1 MEETDAKRARIAE
14 LERLIVMHQDLYYN
28 ARPELSDVEFD
39 VLWDE
44 LVALAPDS
52 PVLARVGADATD
64 GFAKARHVLPMGS
77 QAKAADPDEFLAWC
91 VKVKLSEYIV
101 EHKLDG
107 ASLELQYEKGRLARA
122 VTRGDGLVGD
132 DITQNARRMAGVPAT
147 LPGTWSG
154 AVRGEVVMSRATHR
168 DWFNDKANC
177 RNAANGLMKRKDG
190 VGVERLDLI
199 CYDAAP
205 SGLYDSGAGSLFA
218 IAPEPPFDDELSKL
232 AWLRASGF
240 VTTEAERFI
249 EPFEVVD
256 YRARVMDGRA
266 TLAYDID
273 GLVVKARAVDIDDMK
288 RDRPERQ
295 IAFKFPLEEA
305 TTTLL
310 SIEWSESGATFTPVA
325 LVEPVRL
332 AGTTV
337 KRASLANTNTLRG
350 MGLRLGSRVIVVKRG
365 EIIPK
370 IEGLVDNPPD
380 SRPID
385 IPSACACGAALVDD
399 GTRLY
404 CPNPACPKK
413 ALHRLEKWLATLDI
427 MELGTAILRRLFD
440 SGRVRTVA
448 DLYSLGA
455 EELAGY
461 ERMGEAS
468 AAKIV
473 QNLRARAEPSLPEFV
488 AGFDIEGIGLLS
500 VEKAAARGYD
510 TLDKLRSATQEELA
524 AIDGFGDIMAATLS
538 EGLKVFELEMD
549 AVLETGIVNIKPP
562 ETGGGPLSGL
572 SFCFTGELNTMK
584 RSRAQALVKSLGGAV
599 RNSVA
604 KGLSYLVTN
613 DPVSG
618 TGKSKKARSL
628 DVAVIDEEA
637 FLALTAAADGQSPR
651 AAPERETSSHAQ
663 SPGELQTG

>member
-1 MEETDAKRARIAE
+1 MEQNDGQRARVAE
-14 LERLIVMHQDLYYN
+14 LERLIAMHQDLYYN
-28 ARPELSDVEFD
+28 GSPEIPDAEFD
-39 VLWDE
+39 ALCDE
-44 LVALAPDS
+44 LAVLAPGS
-52 PVLARVGADATD
+52 PALSRIGADAAD
-64 GFAKARHVLPMGS
+64 GFPKARHILPMGS
-77 QAKAADPDEFLAWC
+77 QAKAADPEEFLAWC
-91 VKVKLSEYIV
+91 ARTGLSEYIV

-107 ASLELQYEKGRLARA
+107 ASLELQYREGRLVRA
-122 VTRGDGLVGD
+122 VTRGDGVSGD
-132 DITQNARRMAGVPAT
+132 EITRNARRMRGVPAV
-147 LPGTWSG
+147 LPESWSG
-154 AVRGEVVMSRATHR
+154 AVRGEVVMSRETHR
-168 DWFNDKANC
+168 TWFSDKANC

-190 VGVERLDLI
+190 AGVERLDVI

-205 SGLYDSGAGSLFA
+205 SGLYDSGSGSLFA
-218 IAPEPPFDDELSKL
+218 ITPEPPFDDELTKL
-232 AWLRASGF
+232 AWLRAAGF
-240 VTTEAERFI
+240 AVTEAERFT

-266 TLAYDID
+266 AMPYDID
-273 GLVVKARAVDIDDMK
+273 GLVVKARLVDIDDMK
-288 RDRPERQ
+288 RARPERQ

-305 TTTLL
+305 TTTLVDV
-310 SIEWSESGATFTPVA
+310 EWSESGATYTPVA
-325 LVEPVRL
+325 IIEPVRL

-370 IEGLVDNPPD
+370 IEGLVENPPD
-380 SRPID
+380 SRPVV
-385 IPSACACGAALVDD
+385 IPATCSCGAALVDD

-404 CPNPACPKK
+404 CPDAACPKK
-413 ALHRLEKWLATLDI
+413 ALHRLEKWLATLDV
-427 MELGTAILRRLFD
+427 MEFGTTILRRLFD
-440 SGRVRTVA
+440 AGRVRSVA

-468 AAKIV
+468 AATIV
-473 QNLRARAEPSLPEFV
+473 QNLRARAEPVLAEFV

-500 VEKAAARGYD
+500 VEKAAAAGFD
-510 TLDKLRSATQEELA
+510 TLGKLRAATPAELA

-538 EGLKVFELEMD
+538 EGLQTLAAEMD
-549 AVLETGIVNIKPP
+549 AVLASGVVRIKPP
-562 ETGGGPLSGL
+562 EAGGGPLSEL

-613 DPVSG
+613 DPSSG
-618 TGKSKKARSL
+618 SEKSRKAAAL
-628 DVAVIDEEA
+628 GVAVIDEAA
-637 FLALTAAADGQSPR
+637 FLALVAASGPR
-651 AAPERETSSHAQ
+651 IQDDEARVLP
-663 SPGELQTG
+663 

>member
-1 MEETDAKRARIAE
+1 MEKTDAKRDRIAE
-14 LERLIVMHQDLYYN
+14 LERLIVRHQDLYYN
-28 ARPELSDVEFD
+28 SRPELSDAEFD
-39 VLWDE
+39 ALWDE
-44 LVALAPDS
+44 LTALS
-52 PVLARVGADATD
+52 PGSSVLASVGSDATD

-77 QAKAADPDEFLAWC
+77 QAKAADPEEFLAWC
-91 VKVKLSEYIV
+91 AKVKLPEYIV

-107 ASLELQYEKGRLARA
+107 ASLELQYEQGYLVRA
-122 VTRGDGLVGD
+122 VTRGDGVMGD
-132 DITQNARRMAGVPAT
+132 DITQNARKMAGVPAT
-147 LPGTWSG
+147 VPAAWSG

-168 DWFNDKANC
+168 DWFSDKANC

-190 VGVERLDLI
+190 VGVERLDVI

-205 SGLYDSGAGSLFA
+205 GGLYDSGSGSLFA
-218 IAPEPPFDDELSKL
+218 LSPEPPFDDELAKL
-232 AWLRASGF
+232 AWLRAAGF
-240 VTTEAERFI
+240 AVTEAERFS

-266 TLAYDID
+266 ALAYDID
-273 GLVVKARAVDIDDMK
+273 GLVVKARIVDIDDMK

-305 TTTLL
+305 TTTLV
-310 SIEWSESGATFTPVA
+310 SIEWSESGATYTPVA
-325 LVEPVRL
+325 IIEPVRL

-350 MGLRLGSRVIVVKRG
+350 MGLMLGSRVIVVKRG

-370 IEGLVDNPPD
+370 IEGLVENPPD

-385 IPSACACGAALVDD
+385 IPATCTCGAALVDD

-404 CPNPACPKK
+404 CPSAACPKK
-413 ALHRLEKWLATLDI
+413 ALHRLEKWLATLDV
-427 MELGTAILRRLFD
+427 MEFGTTILRRLFD

-473 QNLRARAEPSLPEFV
+473 QNLRARAEPSLAEFV
-488 AGFDIEGIGLLS
+488 AGFDIEGIGLLT
-500 VEKAAARGYD
+500 VEKAAARGFD
-510 TLDKLRSATQEELA
+510 TLQKLRAATPSELA

-538 EGLKVFELEMD
+538 QGLQLLGPEMD
-549 AVLETGIVNIKPP
+549 AVLQAGIVRIRPP
-562 ETGGGPLSGL
+562 DAGGGPLAGL

-604 KGLSYLVTN
+604 QGLSYLVTN
-613 DPVSG
+613 DPASG
-618 TGKSKKARSL
+618 TGKSKKAASL
-628 DVAVIDEEA
+628 GVAVIDEEA
-637 FLALTAAADGQSPR
+637 FLALMAGADTKALS
-651 AAPERETSSHAQ
+651 
-663 SPGELQTG
+663 GELPL